1 MKKLFSALI
10 CCSLSILMCS
20 CSASDGTIDPGEQP
34 SDTNDTF
41 SKASYDGC
49 WTWYENGQRVHR
61 LLIENGEIA
70 SLQPAGTNARRINYQ
85 SSNFAVSPYD
95 GLLALSYA
103 TKADSGE
110 GMELTTFRF
119 DLAASRG
126 ISMTTSLEIG
136 VIPGRKIVEFNDPDD
151 IMILPP
157 KEIQDGQLVRCD
169 TK

>member
-1 MKKLFSALI
+1 MKKLFSACLL
-10 CCSLSILMCS
+10 CSLSTLICS
-20 CSASDGTIDPGEQP
+20 CSGSAGALDESQPPSDSDGT
-34 SDTNDTF
+34 F
-41 SKASYDGC
+41 SQASYDGC

-70 SLQPAGTNARRINYQ
+70 SLQPAGTNARRINYK
-85 SSNFAVSPYD
+85 SSNFAVSPHD

>member
-1 MKKLFSALI
+1 MERSFLALMF
-10 CCSLSILMCS
+10 CSLSTLICS
-20 CSASDGTIDPGEQP
+20 CSGSAGANEQVQSP
-34 SDTNDTF
+34 PDSNGTF
-41 SKASYDGC
+41 SQASYDGC

-70 SLQPAGTNARRINYQ
+70 SLQPADTNARRINYKR
-85 SSNFAVSPYD
+85 SNLAVSPHD

-103 TKADSGE
+103 TKADSGD

-126 ISMTTSLEIG
+126 ISMATSLEIG

-151 IMILPP
+151 IMMLPP